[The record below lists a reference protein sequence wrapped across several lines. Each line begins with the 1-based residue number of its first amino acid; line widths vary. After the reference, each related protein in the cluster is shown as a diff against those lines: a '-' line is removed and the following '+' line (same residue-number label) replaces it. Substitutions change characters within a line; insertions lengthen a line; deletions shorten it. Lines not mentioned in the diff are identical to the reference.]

1 MNQTTWSGLV
11 RRMDQ
16 AKIAG
21 VCAGLAVHFGWKL
34 KGVRLAMI
42 ALCIFAPP
50 LGIGL
55 YIAGALLIPAVD
67 ANGAWRPAMF
77 GGLFHANSQ
86 PYAGAGPGAGLWGE
100 SLQPPA
106 PPQQVRGSAA
116 YAGGAPSSVGGHAPT
131 HDARERVHELE
142 QRLRDIEA
150 YMTSSR
156 YEFDRELR
164 GTR

>member
-1 MNQTTWSGLV
+1 
-11 RRMDQ
+11 MDQ

-21 VCAGLAVHFGWKL
+21 VCSGLAVHFGWKL

-42 ALCIFAPP
+42 ALCIFAAP

-67 ANGAWRPAMF
+67 ASGAWRPAMF
-77 GGLFHANSQ
+77 GGLFAALNR
-86 PYAGAGPGAGLWGE
+86 PYAGAAGASGWGE
-100 SLQPPA
+100 PAHVPPPPA
-106 PPQQVRGSAA
+106 ATATGGWQAA
-116 YAGGAPSSVGGHAPT
+116 AGFAPV
-131 HDARERVHELE
+131 HDAQERVRDLE

-156 YEFDRELR
+156 YEFDRQLHAR
-164 GTR
+164 